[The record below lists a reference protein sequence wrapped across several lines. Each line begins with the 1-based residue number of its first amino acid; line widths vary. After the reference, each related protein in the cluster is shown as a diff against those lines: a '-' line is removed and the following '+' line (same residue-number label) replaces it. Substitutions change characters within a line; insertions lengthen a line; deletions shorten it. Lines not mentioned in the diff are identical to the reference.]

1 MKKLFFGLFLL
12 CASLS
17 YGAGLPEP
25 PTPYGLAK
33 PVQYDSYRSTFG
45 LPAPWYLA
53 PPAYYN
59 RPFDNYYYQS
69 QPSMYYI
76 CGSYGLYY
84 TQRIR

>member
-45 LPAPWYLA
+45 LPAPWYVA
-53 PPAYYN
+53 PPTYT

-69 QPSMYYI
+69 SPSMYYV
-76 CGSYGLYY
+76 CGNYGLYY
-84 TQRIR
+84 SYRIR

>member
-25 PTPYGLAK
+25 PTPIVRAPMPTYQPAT
-33 PVQYDSYRSTFG
+33 STFG
-45 LPAPWYLA
+45 YPSPWYVA
-53 PPAYYN
+53 PPTYT